1 MYTFFCIIFILIMY
15 NIEPSITVYNYFEY
29 RTYLRDVYTHLKN
42 TCYGFSYRSFA
53 RNAGIKNPNYLHR
66 VIKGEHNL
74 KGDSIR
80 KISNALKLNP
90 QENEYFTTLIN
101 FNNVKDPQEKEAYL
115 KKLLTL
121 RYIRGVYKIEDKKL
135 KFFIKWY
142 YPVIREL
149 VVFVDFR
156 DDFNILARNCIPRI
170 TAVQAKGAVKYLLD
184 NGFVKK
190 NKDGSYSQI
199 HQTISTDDE
208 VNSTILRKYHK
219 KTLELCVDSLDT
231 IKPEERN
238 ISSYTM
244 HVSEKT
250 YRAMK
255 KEMQDFG
262 KRLLAMAR
270 DDKGAPEIA
279 CFAGLQLL
287 PRSEWNK
294 KEGQKKS

>member
-1 MYTFFCIIFILIMY
+1 MYDIKQSII
-15 NIEPSITVYNYFEY
+15 VYNYFEY
-29 RTYLRDVYTHLKN
+29 RTYLRDVYTYLKN

-53 RNAGIKNPNYLHR
+53 ANAGIKNPNYLHR

-74 KGDSIR
+74 KGENIR
-80 KISNALKLNP
+80 KISRVLKLDP
-90 QENEYFTTLIN
+90 QEHDYFTTLIH
-101 FNNVKDPQEKEAYL
+101 FNNIKDPQEKETYL

-121 RYIRGVYKIEDKKL
+121 RHMRGIHKIEDKKL
-135 KFFIKWY
+135 KFFVKWY

-149 VVFVDFR
+149 VVFVDFK

-170 TAVQAKGAVKYLLD
+170 SAVQAKGAVIYLLE
-184 NGFVKK
+184 NGFIKK
-190 NKDGSYSQI
+190 NSDGTYSQV

-219 KTLELCVDSLDT
+219 KTLEICADALDT
-231 IKPEERN
+231 IKPDKRN

-270 DDKGAPEIA
+270 EDTDTPEIA

-287 PRSEWNK
+287 PRSELNR
-294 KEGQKKS
+294 KEEKKSRK